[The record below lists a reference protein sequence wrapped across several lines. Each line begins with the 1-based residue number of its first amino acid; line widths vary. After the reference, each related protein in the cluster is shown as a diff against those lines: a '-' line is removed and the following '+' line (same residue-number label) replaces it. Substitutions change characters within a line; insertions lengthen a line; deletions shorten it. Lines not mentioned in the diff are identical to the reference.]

1 MLNAIC
7 TQNENFYYGIWIW
20 GPRGKIDLAIEEL
33 NTERPMLVFFL
44 ACYRNL
50 SFNHMDRQA
59 RTVNTVLNKQRE
71 GMGLFE
77 Y

>member
-44 ACYRNL
+44 VCYGPILIWISKPATAIPGRY
-50 SFNHMDRQA
+50 SVR
-59 RTVNTVLNKQRE
+59 
-71 GMGLFE
+71 
-77 Y
+77 